1 MIFYF
6 SKLIFIN
13 YNFSK
18 KEMKVNWATTSGH
31 QAKLD
36 SSSKIILYL
45 FAVNLSELI
54 CLFKYIHL
62 KKNITTYLWVI

>member
-1 MIFYF
+1 
-6 SKLIFIN
+6 
-13 YNFSK
+13 
-18 KEMKVNWATTSGH
+18 MKVNWATTSGH

-45 FAVNLSELI
+45 FVVNLSELI

-62 KKNITTYLWVI
+62 KKNITTYLLVI